1 MEYVDRISCITII
14 IILLLL
20 FRFVFFVVAG
30 NPLPF
35 LPWCWCRQ
43 SGPVFFLLGRTKTR
57 FGVCCCCCCTCIDI
71 YRNRKSIF
79 VVVGTGIDMF
89 EIGLSLILCLRLHLL
104 LYYKVQQQIEMD
116 KLVSNIHP
124 VSRSNRSY
132 YNHHHCCCCSDLF
145 SLLLL
150 LICSKSDYHWS
161 FVSVSISSC
170 IIKSNSKS
178 KWTNLFRIYIL

>member
-1 MEYVDRISCITII
+1 MVSWICRPNWSYYNHHHHCCCCSDFHFVP
-14 IILLLL
+14 
-20 FRFVFFVVAG
+20 FVFFVVAVAG

-35 LPWCWCRQ
+35 LPWCWCQR

-57 FGVCCCCCCTCIDI
+57 FGVCCCCCCCTCIDI

-104 LYYKVQQQIEMD
+104 YYKVQQQIEMD
-116 KLVSNIHP
+116 EFVPNIHP

-132 YNHHHCCCCSDLF
+132 YNHHHYCCCCSDF
-145 SLLLL
+145 R
-150 LICSKSDYHWS
+150 
-161 FVSVSISSC
+161 FVPFGFFVVAVHGYC
-170 IIKSNSKS
+170 F
-178 KWTNLFRIYIL
+178 TAL